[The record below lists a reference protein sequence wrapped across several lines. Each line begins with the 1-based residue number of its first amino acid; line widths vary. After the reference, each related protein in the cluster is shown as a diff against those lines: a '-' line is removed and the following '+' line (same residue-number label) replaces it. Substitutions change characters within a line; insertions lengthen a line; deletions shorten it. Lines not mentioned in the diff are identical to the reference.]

1 MPATGYETNFDY
13 NDMEKADIKK
23 AVLEVMSV
31 LRKEGISEEVIK
43 SLQHKFKIKQPKT
56 YDLTKSPFCNYV
68 NSKGIDV
75 TVQGHTTI
83 SPATKEEIRYPIV
96 VICEDIRKLENLMVD
111 MNLNANK

>member
-1 MPATGYETNFDY
+1 MKRCTNSFIWSDSSF
-13 NDMEKADIKK
+13 I
-23 AVLEVMSV
+23 LEAFSDVWFVTSN
-31 LRKEGISEEVIK
+31 ISEEVIK